1 MSKTVQAWPSPEVIM
16 GADVRSK
23 TPRPP
28 VLGALLPPPILD
40 PWRLPGSKNQV
51 PGPNQVVYHGLS
63 SFSPLKLPKLEVLI
77 LGSWRNPVHV
87 AVLWCSLYLYPHL
100 EVPPNHPR
108 LDFFDI
114 KTYGFG
120 GTPILRNLHFI
131 ISFWS
136 IPESAESRFR
146 GGCSFLRSSSAR
158 AFSSASFCW
167 AKRFFP
173 SRALRRADDM
183 GTWASTR
190 KWKMWRESIIIGCNW
205 WN

>member
-1 MSKTVQAWPSPEVIM
+1 MSGRK
-16 GADVRSK
+16 R
-23 TPRPP
+23 R
-28 VLGALLPPPILD
+28 VLLFLELCFHLQSLIHED
-40 PWRLPGSKNQV
+40 CQV
-51 PGPNQVVYHGLS
+51 PKTRCPVQIKWFIMVYHGLS